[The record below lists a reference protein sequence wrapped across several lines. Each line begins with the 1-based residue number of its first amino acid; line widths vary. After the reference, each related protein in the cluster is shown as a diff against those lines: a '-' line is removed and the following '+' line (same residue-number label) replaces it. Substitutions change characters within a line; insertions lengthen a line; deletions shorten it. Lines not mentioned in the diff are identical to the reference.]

1 MWKCVEETAS
11 KFTQVFAGGYNAMAP
26 IGQGLSQFLPH
37 PWKGRLTTV
46 NLISW
51 IKIKKL
57 SEKCQKKPT
66 KLRVWRQQTLF
77 LTWSL
82 VLHLLLLINLI
93 HYQWII
99 VTFPHAR
106 GGNIW
111 ELISGVGVSSS
122 ILKDFLYWSVEC
134 TELLQLQ
141 TFIFQYSEDQ
151 KSNIRIWAYLRSNSE
166 VAPSCLFIQ

>member
-1 MWKCVEETAS
+1 MS
-11 KFTQVFAGGYNAMAP
+11 KK
-26 IGQGLSQFLPH
+26 S
-37 PWKGRLTTV
+37 
-46 NLISW
+46 
-51 IKIKKL
+51 
-57 SEKCQKKPT
+57 T
-66 KLRVWRQQTLF
+66 KLRVWRKQTLF

-93 HYQWII
+93 HYEWII

-111 ELISGVGVSSS
+111 ELISGVWVSSS

-134 TELLQLQ
+134 TALLQLQ

-166 VAPSCLFIQ
+166 VAPSPYLFIQWRSKLTVWGLSLAFVCFSAILIFF